1 MATVDKF
8 VNQISDDMS
17 ANEGVNKVKAFDPAT
32 ILVIISIIQ
41 FLIGLWKKWHKS
53 SSQIKSECQNM
64 SLIQKFI
71 LRRKITNYM
80 KNHPHQNIYTEN
92 KDALVNSSLK
102 VMGRSDEKEIAQLQE
117 EVK

>member
-17 ANEGVNKVKAFDPAT
+17 ANEGVNKVKAFDHAT
-32 ILVIISIIQ
+32 ILVII
-41 FLIGLWKKWHKS
+41 
-53 SSQIKSECQNM
+53 
-64 SLIQKFI
+64 
-71 LRRKITNYM
+71 
-80 KNHPHQNIYTEN
+80 PHQNIYTEN